1 MARKTLTDKGVA
13 AIKPRA
19 KTYTHSDPM
28 LPGHYVRV
36 NSERHQIICRCSA

>member
-28 LPGHYVRV
+28 LPVTMCA
-36 NSERHQIICRCSA
+36 SHQPAASLMSP